1 MTAVYFVHGTRLRF
15 RSAMP
20 ASDLLKHVP
29 YRQVSEPVRSHVV
42 IAWDSDAWSSV
53 FLLVWS
59 LGGAYPC
66 LNLLVVEWLMFL
78 KVKKERL
85 FKSHANHF
93 ESQVTKE
100 GYLKVMLSILNLVH
114 LWFQPSPKQY
124 KVCRDPA
131 VGQIVDKT
139 RSTLGRKCRVGL
151 NIWYIYIFN
160 VSDFFK

>member
-1 MTAVYFVHGTRLRF
+1 MTTVYFVHRTRLRF

-20 ASDLLKHVP
+20 ASDLLKYVP
-29 YRQVSEPVRSHVV
+29 YGQVSEPVRSHVV
-42 IAWDSDAWSSV
+42 IAWHSDAWSSV
-53 FLLVWS
+53 FILVWS

-66 LNLLVVEWLMFL
+66 LNSLVVEWLMFL

-100 GYLKVMLSILNLVH
+100 GYLKVMLTILNLVH

-124 KVCRDPA
+124 KVCRDQA
-131 VGQIVDKT
+131 VGQIVDET
-139 RSTLGRKCRVGL
+139 WRTLGRKCRVGL
-151 NIWYIYIFN
+151 NIWYIYIYI
-160 VSDFFK
+160 